1 MEKNGPRAICYES
14 APSEVV
20 GWICGSEA
28 CVYLRSVYGDAA
40 ESMAAQCAHSEGTSR
55 ETTTLE
61 APPGTIG
68 AIGGAF
74 TEDAADSGDEA

>member
-20 GWICGSEA
+20 GWICGREA

-40 ESMAAQCAHSEGTSR
+40 ESMAAQCAHPEAVVR

-74 TEDAADSGDEA
+74 TEDAAEFEDQA